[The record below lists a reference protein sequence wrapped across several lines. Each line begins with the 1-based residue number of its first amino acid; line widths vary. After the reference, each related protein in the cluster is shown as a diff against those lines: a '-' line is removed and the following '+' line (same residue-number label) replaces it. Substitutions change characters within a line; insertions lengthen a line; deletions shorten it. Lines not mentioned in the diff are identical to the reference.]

1 MVVVALTVGPVEL
14 EKDNW
19 FEKKI
24 LEWDWVGFC

>member
-14 EKDNW
+14 ENW